1 MRVTDETAR
10 NEEWFCEEVAT
21 LGDRLAAAREA
32 MELSRGELAARLGV
46 QETTIAAWED
56 DRSEPRANRLQM
68 VSGMVK
74 VSVGWLLT
82 GRGQGLAC
90 PEGAAGEGIGPA
102 TVATLAD
109 LHALRGDLARLDTRI
124 ASAQE
129 RLRALL
135 GSAAA

>member
-1 MRVTDETAR
+1 MTDQEAR
-10 NEEWFCEEVAT
+10 NEEWYCEEVAT
-21 LGDRLAAAREA
+21 LGDRLAGAREA
-32 MELSRGELAARLGV
+32 MEMSQNELACRLGV
-46 QETTIAAWED
+46 QSTTIAAWED

-68 VSGMVK
+68 VSGMLN

-82 GRGQGLAC
+82 GKGQGLAC
-90 PEGAAGEGIGPA
+90 PDDEVAEVGPA

-109 LHALRGDLARLDTRI
+109 LNELRGDLARLDTRI
-124 ASAQE
+124 ASTQT